1 MQLLDRRL
9 ASCRLLHHR
18 ATRCLQRNGTAL
30 LCAGLVGID
39 WQVAGMASAD
49 CRTQLK
55 VTADAPSFGDEV
67 AEVDVPAARYFQ
79 TAWNDTRRG
88 YVADDDDD

>member
-1 MQLLDRRL
+1 
-9 ASCRLLHHR
+9 
-18 ATRCLQRNGTAL
+18 
-30 LCAGLVGID
+30 
-39 WQVAGMASAD
+39 MASAD
-49 CRTQLK
+49 CQTQLK

-67 AEVDVPAARYFQ
+67 AEVDVPAARHFQ